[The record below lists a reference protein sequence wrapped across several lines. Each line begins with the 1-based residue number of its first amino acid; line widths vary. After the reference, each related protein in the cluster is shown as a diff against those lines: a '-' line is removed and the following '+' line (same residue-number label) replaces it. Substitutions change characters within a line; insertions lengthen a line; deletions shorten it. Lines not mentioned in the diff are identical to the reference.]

1 MFLKRMYGYTTLM
14 LIPILTPAPTLVP
27 LLGGNNV
34 HIQKVP
40 SLERKGNMCVRSI
53 IRNREI

>member
-14 LIPILTPAPTLVP
+14 LIPILAPAPTLVP
-27 LLGGNNV
+27 LLGGNSV
-34 HIQKVP
+34 HIQKVS